1 MNDDSNPFLITQ
13 LRQNNSYFPVKNK
26 HEYEKEKENLYEYL
40 IKKEGK
46 YVDFHKIESIT
57 LVKKA
62 ELEEKYNINNKKIE
76 EKINYI
82 QSLDLIIE
90 KEMMENLI
98 FFKIPSKNIFSHE
111 NHENEDKYKCSNKY
125 NQYEIL
131 IQHAK
136 EKLIFSDHALG
147 KYNQIK
153 ERLISDKIEIDER
166 IREEGRISQVNNI
179 QYEKYL
185 IIKNNSLIIN
195 KFKSNLL
202 EDLKLIHTA
211 NQIKFQKDFDKR
223 LKYFRELEEKHED
236 FNLKFHENQVN
247 LIEIKSRIDL
257 IKIKNEKYDGR
268 NKFLNEN
275 LNKLNI
281 EYRKLKTKYEK
292 VLFML
297 DSSNIDDV
305 ISKII
310 SKKTYLDSSFNY
322 FKTLN
327 EEIIQENKEH
337 SEIVSTYNTLQKQ
350 LSQLNFIKTNLN
362 MNQTEYEIQL
372 NVYKNE
378 ILSVKELISQK
389 EKLYLFLINYFKR
402 YEQSIDSSFLYVYNH
417 SHGKSIKNLS
427 NIFNHQNYKSI
438 IDIEGLI
445 IYENKSSLLKLL
457 YYISNFQFKVSFL
470 INYSLTKNMKSNQD
484 RLKDKIPIYILSKS
498 NYSALESLFDKDLN
512 STRKSLE
519 ARRSNFLFEKLTI
532 KDKSENNKD
541 LPSEYKDLKRLL
553 EDYIDV
559 RNKNPKLK
567 IVNKNK
573 NNKVNSRE
581 VNNINS
587 LKNKYNSNTYT
598 TESLFA
604 NKIINKTNS
613 TIKTA
618 KTNNTISDIY
628 NYDYNSEQFM
638 NESNLKRY
646 KTKYI
651 SEISKITNNFINFN
665 ENNKKNEKDY
675 KKSYSI
681 LKNKQAQKK
690 NPLKQK
696 KLNDNG
702 KIYNYYI
709 SYKENHE
716 NHDDSFLMSQN
727 KDEIDRKKKD
737 ENGKLEKLRINN
749 KKMLFE
755 RGNDIQNLNLNLI
768 IRDNKLSQSMNMNF
782 QKTMFNFR
790 RNSVLKQLSNKEKN
804 ENERE
809 SKSNIKMNITKD
821 KSYSLSKIEKKKEQK
836 PKINENSQISFEKK
850 VEMKVN
856 KLKEQLLIDNCILN
870 KYDFHA
876 DISEVSNKGTFSKS
890 LNKIKKERLN
900 KNNNY
905 PIIYERISG
914 MSYIK

>member
-1 MNDDSNPFLITQ
+1 MNDDSKPFLITQ
-13 LRQNNSYFPVKNK
+13 LKQNNSYFPIKNK
-26 HEYEKEKENLYEYL
+26 QEYDKERENLYEYL

-46 YVDFHKIESIT
+46 YVDFYKIESIT
-57 LVKKA
+57 LAKKT
-62 ELEEKYNINNKKIE
+62 EFEEKYNVNNNKIE
-76 EKINYI
+76 EKMNYI

-90 KEMMENLI
+90 KEMKENLI
-98 FFKIPSKNIFSHE
+98 FFKIPSE
-111 NHENEDKYKCSNKY
+111 NHENEDKCKCSDKY

-131 IQHAK
+131 IQQAK
-136 EKLIFSDHALG
+136 EKLIFLEHALG
-147 KYNQIK
+147 KYIQIK
-153 ERLISDKIEIDER
+153 ERFISDKIEIDER
-166 IREEGRISQVNNI
+166 IREEGRISQVNNT

-195 KFKSNLL
+195 KYKSNLL
-202 EDLKLIHTA
+202 KDLKLIYDT
-211 NQIKFQKDFDKR
+211 NQIKFQNNFDKR

-236 FNLKFHENQVN
+236 FNLKFHENQVS
-247 LIEIKSRIDL
+247 LIEIKSKIDL
-257 IKIKNEKYDGR
+257 IRIKNEKYDVR
-268 NKFLNEN
+268 NKFLYQN
-275 LNKLNI
+275 LNKLNR
-281 EYRKLKTKYEK
+281 EYRQLKTKYEK

-297 DSSNIDDV
+297 DCSNINDA

-337 SEIVSTYNTLQKQ
+337 SKIVSTYNNLQEQ
-350 LSQLNFIKTNLN
+350 LSQLNFIKTNFN
-362 MNQTEYEIQL
+362 MNQTDYEIQL

-417 SHGKSIKNLS
+417 SHGKSIKNVS
-427 NIFNHQNYKSI
+427 NIINHQNYKTI
-438 IDIEGLI
+438 IDIEVLV

-470 INYSLTKNMKSNQD
+470 INYSLTKNMNYNQD
-484 RLKDKIPIYILSKS
+484 RLKEKIPIFILSKS
-498 NYSALESLFDKDLN
+498 NYLALESLFDKDLN

-532 KDKSENNKD
+532 KDKSEINKD
-541 LPSEYKDLKRLL
+541 LPSEYKDLNKLL
-553 EDYIDV
+553 DEYIDV

-567 IVNKNK
+567 IVNK

-604 NKIINKTNS
+604 NNNINKTNS
-613 TIKTA
+613 TIKTV

-628 NYDYNSEQFM
+628 NYDYNNEQFM

-651 SEISKITNNFINFN
+651 SEIKKITNNFINFH

-681 LKNKQAQKK
+681 LKNKQNQKK
-690 NPLKQK
+690 NHLKQK
-696 KLNDNG
+696 LSDNG
-702 KIYNYYI
+702 KIYNYYN

-716 NHDDSFLMSQN
+716 NHDDSYIMSQN

-790 RNSVLKQLSNKEKN
+790 RNSVLKQLSNKDNN
-804 ENERE
+804 EHDRE
-809 SKSNIKMNITKD
+809 SKGNIKINITKD
-821 KSYSLSKIEKKKEQK
+821 KSNSLSKIQKKKKEK
-836 PKINENSQISFEKK
+836 PKINENFQISFEKK

-856 KLKEQLLIDNCILN
+856 KLKELFLIDNCKLN
-870 KYDFHA
+870 NYEFHA
-876 DISEVSNKGTFSKS
+876 DISDVSPKGTFSKS
-890 LNKIKKERLN
+890 LNKKKRFN

-914 MSYIK
+914 MPYIK